1 MNSRIRSTVNSI
13 EYLIRKNQE
22 EWCAQFV
29 AMEER
34 RSNDVLSIAIN
45 QRNISSAINSICV
58 KDYDIYINDEIMV
71 GSVSNAY
78 EDEIK
83 KLKRQVKELQE
94 IIYRQEL

>member
-1 MNSRIRSTVNSI
+1 
-13 EYLIRKNQE
+13 
-22 EWCAQFV
+22 
-29 AMEER
+29 MEER

-45 QRNISSAINSICV
+45 QRNISSGISNICI
-58 KDYDIYINDEIMV
+58 KDYDIYVNGETMF

-78 EDEIK
+78 EDEIE